1 MLSDVLRTCLGIK
14 GNENVL
20 IVTDDAML
28 EVVAEVEKA
37 AKELSGEVIVA
48 RMKPRT
54 RHAEEPP
61 AAIASAM
68 KAADVVLIPTSKSL
82 SHTDARKHACE
93 AGARVA
99 SMPGV
104 TMAMLRGGG
113 MTADYSVVKKISE
126 SIARRLTEA
135 ESIRI
140 TSDAGTSFEA
150 SLVGRS
156 GLADTGILTEK
167 GAFGNLPAG
176 EGFIA
181 PLEGE
186 SKGRIVFDGSFAKE
200 GLLRRPITL
209 VVEGGRVIGRESSE
223 EVREYLRYKDADNV
237 AEIGLGTNPKAV
249 LIGNVLEDEKV
260 LGTVHVAIGDNH
272 TFCGRTKAEVHL
284 DGVMKSP
291 TVLLDG
297 EEIMRRGRLMI

>member
-272 TFCGRTKAEVHL
+272 TFGGRTKAEVHL

>member
-28 EVVAEVEKA
+28 EVAAEVEKA
-37 AKELSGEVIVA
+37 AKELSGEIMVA

-99 SMPGV
+99 SMPGI

-113 MTADYSVVKKISE
+113 MTADYGVVKKISE

-135 ESIRI
+135 KSIRI
-140 TSDAGTSFEA
+140 TSDAGTDFEA

-200 GLLRRPITL
+200 GLLRRPIKL

-237 AEIGLGTNPKAV
+237 AEIGLGANPKAV

-272 TFCGRTKAEVHL
+272 NFGGRTKAEVHL

-297 EEIMRRGRLMI
+297 EEIMRRGRLLI